1 MHEKINLLK
10 ILKLVLQRKNRQI
23 AAEQPDRQPDLQHEK
38 MIKAV
43 VVNIEK
49 RNRKSRQAPKP
60 TAVSRPKKIPQI
72 IGRIAGYEEVH
83 RPP

>member
-1 MHEKINLLK
+1 MTTM

-23 AAEQPDRQPDLQHEK
+23 AAEQHDRQPDLQHEK

-43 VVNIEK
+43 VVNIEE
-49 RNRKSRQAPKP
+49 RNRKSRQAGVET
-60 TAVSRPKKIPQI
+60 TAARPLSNKNRQI
-72 IGRIAGYEEVH
+72 ERIAGYEEVR

>member
-1 MHEKINLLK
+1 MRTTTK

-23 AAEQPDRQPDLQHEK
+23 VAEQQDRQPDLKHEK

-49 RNRKSRQAPKP
+49 RNRKSRQAGVET
-60 TAVSRPKKIPQI
+60 TAARPLLKKIRQI
-72 IGRIAGYEEVH
+72 EWIAGYEEVR